1 MLNCEIKKE
10 KNSVNLV
17 QLFKELCAC
26 VLNKMCLNLKL
37 TIFVGLI
44 LYFMDESNA
53 SNSTSTTYFTG
64 LLSDVL
70 QTNREHDLKITQLC
84 NDELNSI
91 QSGLDVKDVWAIKCK

>member
-1 MLNCEIKKE
+1 
-10 KNSVNLV
+10 
-17 QLFKELCAC
+17 
-26 VLNKMCLNLKL
+26 MCLNLKL

-44 LYFMDESNA
+44 LNFAATIDA

-64 LLSDVL
+64 LLSDLL

-91 QSGLDVKDVWAIKCK
+91 QSGLNVKDVWAIKCKYFDNWSKHN